1 MQSEKE
7 FQITTRLRVVDEMNV
22 VQSAIELGRIHG
34 RDNDWVPECLEEA
47 IEELEILKEGAPLDH
62 GYEIISRTTIKVETT
77 THTTTPSPENTK
89 ANIYFKMPTDDG
101 LYWYWANDAA
111 LPEPVLINRT
121 KYSQSFKGFNGRLQS
136 WLRDGE
142 YLEGPQPLPVKQLR
156 SA

>member
-7 FQITTRLRVVDEMNV
+7 FQITTRLRVVDEMNL

-47 IEELEILKEGAPLDH
+47 IEELETLKEGAPLDN
-62 GYEIISRTTIKVETT
+62 GYEIISRETIKAEAPTLLPT
-77 THTTTPSPENTK
+77 NNKSKTHFHIPSE
-89 ANIYFKMPTDDG
+89 DG

-111 LPEPVLINRT
+111 SPEPVLINRA
-121 KYSQSFKGFNGRLQS
+121 KYNQSFKGFNGRLQS

-142 YLEGPQPLPVKQLR
+142 YLEGPQTLPVKQQQ